1 MKSRWRSIWYTVSFR
16 GSWLQKIKDGH
27 KLWRPSPQEVTL
39 GRSVTSLTIERSCG
53 DSVLVSG
60 PGPGGRRLPR
70 SVFENACSWDRHA
83 GGRPTPHA
91 EAAQRVSPIG
101 PTRVRLPRPGRPAQA
116 SLESTAAPPASDG
129 SRAQPQPCR
138 WGSPPTRPRA
148 VIINDRFEPLRFG
161 VLVTAALPGSPAI
174 EALTITHAA
183 ANLTY
188 SKSRGP

>member
-1 MKSRWRSIWYTVSFR
+1 MVSFR

-27 KLWRPSPQEVTL
+27 KLWPPSPQEVTL
-39 GRSVTSLTIERSCG
+39 GRSVTSLTIEHSCG
-53 DSVLVSG
+53 DSVLMSG
-60 PGPGGRRLPR
+60 PGPGDQQLPR

-83 GGRPTPHA
+83 GGWGGRPAPHA
-91 EAAQRVSPIG
+91 EAAQRASPIS
-101 PTRVRLPRPGRPAQA
+101 PTWVRPPRPGRPAQA

-148 VIINDRFEPLRFG
+148 VIINDHFEPLRFG

-174 EALTITHAA
+174 EALTNAHAT